1 MAGCVASQQP
11 QVAPRVRVGAN
22 LKGMSDAT
30 KAPKSTAQP
39 NPVRAERDESPRGV
53 TFRVLASAIKDV
65 TLTETRDRVMRRP
78 AGLHGETFGPRW
90 EKVRSIVTTHNH
102 RAVTAAWAA
111 AIKAGWTEKELNAAG
126 LVRA

>member
-1 MAGCVASQQP
+1 
-11 QVAPRVRVGAN
+11 
-22 LKGMSDAT
+22 MSDAT
-30 KAPKSTAQP
+30 TTPESTAQP
-39 NPVRAERDESPRGV
+39 DPVRAERDESPRGV

-65 TLTETRDRVMRRP
+65 TSSEVRYDIMNRP

-102 RAVTAAWAA
+102 QTVTAAWAA
-111 AIKAGWTEKELNAAG
+111 AIEAGWTEKDLNAAG

>member
-1 MAGCVASQQP
+1 
-11 QVAPRVRVGAN
+11 
-22 LKGMSDAT
+22 MSDAT
-30 KAPKSTAQP
+30 ETPKSTAQP
-39 NPVRAERDESPRGV
+39 NPERAPRDESPRGV

-65 TLTETRDRVMRRP
+65 RLSEVRYGVMNRP

-102 RAVTAAWAA
+102 QAVTAAWAA

>member
-1 MAGCVASQQP
+1 
-11 QVAPRVRVGAN
+11 
-22 LKGMSDAT
+22 MSDAT
-30 KAPKSTAQP
+30 ETPKTTAQS

-65 TLTETRDRVMRRP
+65 MLSETRYRMMFRP

-102 RAVTAAWAA
+102 QAVTAAWAA
-111 AIKAGWTEKELNAAG
+111 TIKAGWTEKELNAAG
-126 LVRA
+126 LARA

>member
-1 MAGCVASQQP
+1 
-11 QVAPRVRVGAN
+11 
-22 LKGMSDAT
+22 MSDAT
-30 KAPKSTAQP
+30 ETPKTTAQQ

-65 TLTETRDRVMRRP
+65 TLSETRYRMMFRP

-90 EKVRSIVTTHNH
+90 EKVRSIVTSHNH
-102 RAVTAAWAA
+102 QAVTAAWAA

-126 LVRA
+126 LARA

>member
-1 MAGCVASQQP
+1 
-11 QVAPRVRVGAN
+11 
-22 LKGMSDAT
+22 MSDAT
-30 KAPKSTAQP
+30 ETPKTTAPQDP
-39 NPVRAERDESPRGV
+39 ERAERDESPRGV

-65 TLTETRDRVMRRP
+65 ALSESRYGIMNRP

-102 RAVTAAWAA
+102 QAVTAAWSA

-126 LVRA
+126 LARA